1 MYTQKEME
9 SKTQTKDIY
18 VCHVKKYNVD
28 NKIMYKCGVVPKV
41 GPELAG
47 KLHGKYGYNEFAWLW
62 REVRD
67 ADLVIDQAFKKLNG
81 DTSEGFITCDIKTLK
96 ATIDDII
103 KKLK

>member
-9 SKTQTKDIY
+9 RKMNTKDIY
-18 VCHVKKYNVD
+18 VCDVKKCDQN
-28 NKIMYKCGVVPKV
+28 NKVMYKCGTTRVR
-41 GPELAG
+41 PELAG
-47 KLHGKYGYNEFAWLW
+47 TLHAKYGYNEFKLLW
-62 REVRD
+62 IEIKD
-67 ADLVIDQAFKKLNG
+67 ADLVVDQAFKKLNG